1 MDQYHGGGE
10 PTFVMRIV
18 QFHRTALS
26 RQCGEAIRIMRR
38 GGAGS
43 VLNSRAEFNR
53 CYIPRLKV
61 EEQDKIRELEK
72 LEEQE
77 LAEVKVSLLEED
89 RSWEQAKNKERSRAA
104 RSTLTVGSSVK
115 REGAPE
121 GAGRKRKKLKYEI
134 VEDNWGAE
142 VEAKT
147 TLEGASSNQGSSGA
161 TKRAGGMVDSNA
173 VGDQPY
179 QPNKKIGGGGDHPN
193 PPEGNL
199 TQP

>member
-1 MDQYHGGGE
+1 M
-10 PTFVMRIV
+10 
-18 QFHRTALS
+18 
-26 RQCGEAIRIMRR
+26 
-38 GGAGS
+38 
-43 VLNSRAEFNR
+43 LNSRAEFNR

-89 RSWEQAKNKERSRAA
+89 RSWEQAKNRERTRAA

-134 VEDNWGAE
+134 VEDDWGAE
-142 VEAKT
+142 VE
-147 TLEGASSNQGSSGA
+147 S
-161 TKRAGGMVDSNA
+161 
-173 VGDQPY
+173 
-179 QPNKKIGGGGDHPN
+179 
-193 PPEGNL
+193 
-199 TQP
+199 